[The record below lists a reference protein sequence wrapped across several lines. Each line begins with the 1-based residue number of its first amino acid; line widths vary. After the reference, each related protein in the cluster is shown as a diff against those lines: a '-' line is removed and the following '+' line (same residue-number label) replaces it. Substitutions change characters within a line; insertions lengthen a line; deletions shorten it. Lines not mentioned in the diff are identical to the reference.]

1 MSYRVALITVVYQNY
16 TVLKDLFESLEKQS
30 NKNFHVFISD
40 LSNKKQKIEAGKL
53 PITVINGENKGYA
66 YGINL
71 GLKKAMKE
79 NFNLFCVINNDTFL
93 KNNFIDSVL
102 TSILNHPSLII
113 GGKIY
118 YAPGYEYHKKRY
130 TQKELGSVIWYAG
143 GSIDWNN
150 MLVKHHQ
157 VDEIDDKKN
166 LQPAEID
173 FISGCLMI
181 FDKAVIESVGYWDE
195 DYFLY
200 YEDADYCVRAQKK
213 GLKLYY
219 DPSIIMWHKNAQS
232 TEGSGS
238 TLHQKYQEKNRLQFA
253 LKYAPLRTK
262 IHLLKNYFFKL

>member
-16 TVLKDLFESLEKQS
+16 KVLKDLFVSLEKQN

-40 LSNKKQKIEAGKL
+40 LSKDKQKIEAERL
-53 PITVINGENKGYA
+53 PLTIISDENKGYA

-71 GLKKAMKE
+71 CLKKAIEKG
-79 NFNLFCVINNDTFL
+79 FDIFCVINNDTIL
-93 KNNFIDSVL
+93 SENFIDKVTL
-102 TSILNHPSLII
+102 AVKGHPSSLI

-130 TQKELGSVIWYAG
+130 SPKDRGNVLWYAG
-143 GSIDWNN
+143 GGIDWKN
-150 MLVKHHQ
+150 LLIEHHH
-157 VDEIDDKKN
+157 VDKVDNKKN
-166 LQPAEID
+166 LQLAETD

-181 FDKAVIESVGYWDE
+181 FDKAVVESIGYWDE
-195 DYFLY
+195 GYFLY
-200 YEDADYCVRAQKK
+200 YEDADYCVRAKKK

-219 DPSIIMWHKNAQS
+219 DPLIVMWHKNAQS

-238 TLHQKYQEKNRLQFA
+238 RLHQKYQEKNRLQFA

-262 IHLLKNYFFKL
+262 IHLLKNYFM